1 MGVVYLAR
9 DSRLDRDVALKFL
22 SESQGRTGA
31 QVDAFLQE
39 ARAISRLNHP
49 NIATIYSVDEFEGQ
63 PFLAFEY
70 LPGGTLRSRLK
81 STYANG
87 GSLPAD
93 KGFRWVVQV
102 GRALAHAHNHGI
114 VHRDVKSENILL
126 TEDGSLKLTDFGVA
140 LMAGHA
146 SGGAET
152 AGTAAYMSPEQ
163 ALGLETDHLADM
175 FSYGVVVFEM
185 LTGRL
190 PFDDPQEA
198 VLLYD
203 IAHTAAPRL
212 AEIRDSV
219 PSGAQELLDRLMAK
233 DPLDRFESMD
243 EALEAIRRLDERIRR
258 QETRPIQPI
267 TLEPTI
273 AVLPFV
279 DMSSAKDEEY
289 FCDGITEEMI
299 TALSGVKGLRVVSRT
314 SSFQFKGQPYD
325 IRDIGQKLDVQTVL
339 EGSVR
344 KAGNKLRITVQH
356 INVGD
361 GYHLWSQR
369 FDREMEDIFA
379 IQDEIAN
386 ATVAHMRLEL
396 AGRRGGEKK
405 GRQATTNLEAY
416 NCYLQGRFHLNQR
429 GPQSLRKALECFKT
443 AAREDPKY
451 ALAFAGQAEAGL
463 LLATRGHAE
472 GDLEGTVER
481 AREAAREAIRL
492 DPDCAEAHVAL
503 AMVIYRVDWDF
514 AGAEEHYRRA
524 LEINEGY
531 ATAHHQYAMLLATL
545 SRLDEALE
553 QIGLA
558 QALDP
563 LSLIIS
569 TAKGRILHFARR
581 FGEAIEQCR
590 RTLDLDPDFVPAYFD
605 LCVAYGQTGQFD
617 EARDA
622 LTRMDELEHN
632 PLRSDTMMAR
642 YLGMIGETEKARD
655 LLDKL
660 IEQRIA
666 RYVTPLN
673 LAIIYLGLGDTENA
687 MREMEMA
694 CEQRDPSIVYVRCE
708 PAFDALHVHPRF
720 PALIEKIG
728 LAAVAQL

>member
-1 MGVVYLAR
+1 M
-9 DSRLDRDVALKFL
+9 
-22 SESQGRTGA
+22 
-31 QVDAFLQE
+31 
-39 ARAISRLNHP
+39 
-49 NIATIYSVDEFEGQ
+49 
-63 PFLAFEY
+63 
-70 LPGGTLRSRLK
+70 
-81 STYANG
+81 
-87 GSLPAD
+87 
-93 KGFRWVVQV
+93 
-102 GRALAHAHNHGI
+102 
-114 VHRDVKSENILL
+114 
-126 TEDGSLKLTDFGVA
+126 
-140 LMAGHA
+140 
-146 SGGAET
+146 
-152 AGTAAYMSPEQ
+152 
-163 ALGLETDHLADM
+163 GLETDHLADM

-190 PFDDPQEA
+190 PFNDPQEA

-203 IAHTAAPRL
+203 IAHTPAPRL
-212 AEIRDSV
+212 AERGVSV
-219 PSGAQELLDRLMAK
+219 PVGAQELLDRLMAK

-243 EALEAIRRLDERIRR
+243 EAVEAVRRLDESIRR

-279 DMSSAKDEEY
+279 DMSPAKDEEY

-356 INVGD
+356 INVAD

-396 AGRRGGEKK
+396 AGRLGTEKK
-405 GRQATTNLEAY
+405 GRPATTNLEAY

-429 GPQSLRKALECFKT
+429 ASESLRKALDCFET
-443 AAREDPKY
+443 AAREDPNY

-463 LLATRGHAE
+463 LFATRGYAE
-472 GDLEGTVER
+472 GDLEGTMER

-492 DPDCAEAHVAL
+492 DTDCAEAHVAL
-503 AMVIYRVDWDF
+503 AMVVYRIDWDF

-531 ATAHHQYAMLLATL
+531 AMAHHQYAMLLATL
-545 SRLDEALE
+545 SRVDEALE
-553 QIGLA
+553 QIGIA

-581 FGEAIEQCR
+581 FEEAIEQCR
-590 RTLDLDPDFVPAYFD
+590 RTLELDPDFVPAYFD

-617 EARDA
+617 EAGELLR
-622 LTRMDELEHN
+622 RMDELEHN
-632 PLRSDTMMAR
+632 PLRSDIMMGR
-642 YLGMIGETEKARD
+642 YLGMIGETDGAREI
-655 LLDKL
+655 LDRL
-660 IEQRIA
+660 IEQRIS
-666 RYVTPLN
+666 RHVSPLN

-694 CEQRDPSIVYVRCE
+694 CELRDPSVVYVRCE
-708 PAFDALHVHPRF
+708 PAFDDLHAHPRF
-720 PALIEKIG
+720 AALVEKIG
-728 LAAVAQL
+728 LAAAARV